1 MSKIRLILRW
11 LLIPLWLAIF
21 IVYLPI
27 WYIQMSWYYFNFGD
41 YWDSYL
47 VLWDRVMLSLKLKRN
62 IDMETQTIQIRG
74 DNDAIA
80 YINFVDR
87 I

>member
-1 MSKIRLILRW
+1 MSKIRLILRF

-41 YWDSYL
+41 YWDSCF
-47 VLWDRVMLSLKLKRN
+47 VLWNRVMLSLKLKKK
-62 IDMETQTIQIRG
+62 
-74 DNDAIA
+74 
-80 YINFVDR
+80 Y
-87 I
+87 

>member
-27 WYIQMSWYYFNFGD
+27 WYIQMSWYYFSFSD
-41 YWDSYL
+41 YWDSYM
-47 VLWDRVMLSLKLKRN
+47 VLWDRVMLSLKLKKKYLYGN
-62 IDMETQTIQIRG
+62 P
-74 DNDAIA
+74 NDS
-80 YINFVDR
+80 NKR
-87 I
+87 R

>member
-1 MSKIRLILRW
+1 MSKIRLILRF
-11 LLIPLWLAIF
+11 LLTPLWLAIF

-47 VLWDRVMLSLKLKRN
+47 ALWDRVMLSLKLKKK
-62 IDMETQTIQIRG
+62 
-74 DNDAIA
+74 
-80 YINFVDR
+80 Y
-87 I
+87 

>member
-1 MSKIRLILRW
+1 MSKIRLILRF

-27 WYIQMSWYYFNFGD
+27 WYIQMSWYYFNFWD

-47 VLWDRVMLSLKLKRN
+47 VLWYRVMLSLKLKKK
-62 IDMETQTIQIRG
+62 
-74 DNDAIA
+74 
-80 YINFVDR
+80 Y
-87 I
+87 

>member
-27 WYIQMSWYYFNFGD
+27 WYYFNFGD

-47 VLWDRVMLSLKLKRN
+47 VLWDRVMLSLKLKKK
-62 IDMETQTIQIRG
+62 
-74 DNDAIA
+74 
-80 YINFVDR
+80 Y
-87 I
+87 

>member
-27 WYIQMSWYYFNFGD
+27 WYIQMSWYYFNFWD
-41 YWDSYL
+41 YWNSYL
-47 VLWDRVMLSLKLKRN
+47 VLWDRVMLSLKLKKK
-62 IDMETQTIQIRG
+62 
-74 DNDAIA
+74 
-80 YINFVDR
+80 Y
-87 I
+87 

>member
-1 MSKIRLILRW
+1 MSKIRLILRF

-27 WYIQMSWYYFNFGD
+27 WYIQMSWYYFNFWD

-47 VLWDRVMLSLKLKRN
+47 VLWNRVMLSLKLKKK
-62 IDMETQTIQIRG
+62 
-74 DNDAIA
+74 
-80 YINFVDR
+80 Y
-87 I
+87 

>member
-21 IVYLPI
+21 IVYLLI
-27 WYIQMSWYYFNFGD
+27 WYIQMSWYYFNFED

-47 VLWDRVMLSLKLKRN
+47 VLWDRVMLSLKLKKK
-62 IDMETQTIQIRG
+62 
-74 DNDAIA
+74 
-80 YINFVDR
+80 Y
-87 I
+87 